1 MGKSILISI
10 NGIPYPSKAA
20 AVRHFMQ
27 RRDEFGTEKIESGP
41 FFNDLKSL
49 FVQYCEC
56 SPGWEL
62 NGRLVNHFNVKAEK
76 RFISRNW
83 VTTYCYEVHLSNG
96 EQRPFSVEK
105 AVNAIAKSD
114 VCSFSEADH

>member
-10 NGIPYPSKAA
+10 NGISYPSKAA

-27 RRDEFGTEKIESGP
+27 RRDEHGTDKIESGS
-41 FFNDLKSL
+41 FFLDLKTL
-49 FVQYCEC
+49 FVLYCEC

-62 NGRLVNHFNVKAEK
+62 NGRLVNSFSVKAEK
-76 RFISRNW
+76 RLTGKGW

-96 EQRPFSVEK
+96 EQRPFSVEN
-105 AVNAIAKSD
+105 AVNAIAIHAETQL
-114 VCSFSEADH
+114 SETGH

>member
-10 NGIPYPSKAA
+10 NGIAYPSKAA

-27 RRDEFGTEKIESGP
+27 RRDEHGTEKIESGS
-41 FFNDLKSL
+41 FFNDLKTL
-49 FVQYCEC
+49 FVRYCESC
-56 SPGWEL
+56 PGWEL

-76 RFISRNW
+76 RLTGKGW

-96 EQRPFSVEK
+96 EQRPFSVEN
-105 AVNAIAKSD
+105 AVNAIAKHAETEFSD
-114 VCSFSEADH
+114 TSH

>member
-27 RRDEFGTEKIESGP
+27 RRDEYDTDNIESGP
-41 FFNDLKSL
+41 FFHDLKSL
-49 FVQYCEC
+49 FIQYCE
-56 SPGWEL
+56 SGPGWEL
-62 NGRLVNHFNVKAEK
+62 NGRLVNHFKVKAEK
-76 RFISRNW
+76 RLTSNGW

-96 EQRPFSVEK
+96 ELRPFSVEK
-105 AVNAIAKSD
+105 AVNAIAKHAAST
-114 VCSFSEADH
+114 FS